1 MAIIAALSV
10 VNSKAGTKRFHEC
23 SWAISCKLLRSPEF
37 ADTPPDTA
45 ISEIPKSFAAI
56 TNLEVSEYIIAF
68 CIEAAKS
75 ALYSSIKLG
84 FYIILSLKK
93 YKIEVFKHEKLKSY
107 AGSIASEN
115 LKTSAFP
122 SWANLSIIGPPG

>member
-1 MAIIAALSV
+1 MYGVTSKLANSPSLYLKYPAMAIIAALSV

-56 TNLEVSEYIIAF
+56 TNLEVSEFIIAF
-68 CIEAAKS
+68 CIEAA
-75 ALYSSIKLG
+75 
-84 FYIILSLKK
+84 
-93 YKIEVFKHEKLKSY
+93 
-107 AGSIASEN
+107 
-115 LKTSAFP
+115 
-122 SWANLSIIGPPG
+122 